1 MSIIETLR
9 ELSEVWRLFGD
20 MPDDTTLSAELSAL
34 YLGVSIKTLARYR
47 QNGEGP
53 SYIQYQA
60 EDSKARNQRVNYLL
74 GDLRTWRDSHKVKS
88 TMQAAQIRGLAFSS
102 LLDLTAPQ
110 PFWAVDE
117 KIYAHALTISDEDF
131 RELLNTTRAK
141 IIWISVEE
149 VLFEEWHHTQER
161 QKWNDLFIGV
171 LGELMQACQ
180 SVQEKHI
187 LNEVFLK

>member
-149 VLFEEWHHTQER
+149 VLFEEWHHPQER

-171 LGELMQACQ
+171 LDELMQACQ